1 MTAPTDESDRQIA
14 DDVLPESITDLA
26 VPVQLD
32 RLAPWHRPRKQLVR
46 ERQWLALSRGLI
58 QKERG
63 GPGLPEPSIGKP
75 EVRYLTLP
83 GTDYLD
89 VRQLADVCHEL
100 DCRLT
105 STGFQSGGEGN
116 PLVARA
122 QMREKSLIDAG
133 YINDSSHT
141 YPRRFEEIAHATSS
155 AYRDLRSRG
164 PFHIVNIDAC
174 GSIAPPSADHAQ
186 RIIDALYRTVELQ
199 LELKTGRW
207 LLLVTAD
214 AQPDSIA
221 KATLNRLCDAI
232 FSNAEQSEDFRCRA
246 GDLFGTPE
254 LDIRTAVERAA
265 QSVGEGF
272 LRLFSL
278 GIAKWLLALAREGQW
293 DMKTHRPYCYS
304 TLPRSD
310 ETPSMAC
317 LAFEFLPPAPG
328 LSDPL
333 AVTRAQPRSMAD
345 REDMSL
351 RAAHLIGQMEN
362 ADSRLSGDESLRIR
376 MTDNLR
382 RLLGEVPYHPATLEK
397 IGS

>member
-1 MTAPTDESDRQIA
+1 MNPPLHESDRRIVNE
-14 DDVLPESITDLA
+14 VLPEPIEDLA
-26 VPVQLD
+26 VPIELTD
-32 RLAPWHRPRKQLVR
+32 LAPWHRPRKQWVR
-46 ERQWLALSRGLI
+46 EKQWFALSRGLI
-58 QKERG
+58 QRERG
-63 GPGLPEPSIGKP
+63 GPGLPAPHIGKP

-89 VRQLADVCHEL
+89 VRQLADVCREL
-100 DCRLT
+100 DFRLT

-133 YINDSSHT
+133 YISDSSHT
-141 YPRRFEEIAHATSS
+141 YARRFEEIAHTTSS

-174 GSIAPPSADHAQ
+174 GSIAPPFADHAQ

-199 LELKTGRW
+199 LEIKTGRW

-214 AQPDSIA
+214 AHPDSIA
-221 KATLNRLCDAI
+221 RATLNRLCDAI

-246 GDLFGTPE
+246 GDLFGAPE

-265 QSVGEGF
+265 QTVGEGF
-272 LRLFSL
+272 LRVFSL
-278 GIAKWLLALAREGQW
+278 GIAKWLLALARERRW

-304 TLPRSD
+304 TMPRGD
-310 ETPSMAC
+310 ETPSMVC

-333 AVTRAQPRSMAD
+333 AVTRAQPRPMAV

-351 RAAHLIGQMEN
+351 RAAKVIGQLEN
-362 ADSRLSGDESLRIR
+362 ADSRLRGDESLRMR
-376 MTDNLR
+376 MTENLR
-382 RLLGEVPYHPATLEK
+382 RLLGEVPYHPAALE
-397 IGS
+397 